1 MLVTL
6 IAIAILAITIVNSV
20 LLVSV
25 RSKVLQLAQAQW
37 RLRIAIEKARAD
49 TINAITSKEGTG
61 V

>member
-6 IAIAILAITIVNSV
+6 IAIAILAVVIVNSA

-49 TINAITSKEGTG
+49 TINAITSKEETG

>member
-6 IAIAILAITIVNSV
+6 IAIAILAIAIVNSV

-25 RSKVLQLAQAQW
+25 RSKVLHLEQVQVQI
-37 RLRIAIEKARAD
+37 RMAIEEARAD
-49 TINAITSKEGTG
+49 TINAIDNKEGTG

>member
-6 IAIAILAITIVNSV
+6 IAIAILAIVIVNSV

-49 TINAITSKEGTG
+49 TINAITSKEETG

>member
-6 IAIAILAITIVNSV
+6 IAIAILAIAIVNSV

-25 RSKVLQLAQAQW
+25 RSKVLHLEQVQW
-37 RLRIAIEKARAD
+37 KIRMAIEEARSD
-49 TINAITSKEGTG
+49 TTYKEGTG